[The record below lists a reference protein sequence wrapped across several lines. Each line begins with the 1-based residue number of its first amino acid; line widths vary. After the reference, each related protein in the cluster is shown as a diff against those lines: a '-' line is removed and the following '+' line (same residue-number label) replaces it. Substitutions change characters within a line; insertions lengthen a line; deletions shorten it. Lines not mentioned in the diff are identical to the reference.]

1 MSHRK
6 DKIERMIKE
15 EISWIFLHKLKD
27 PALGFITIT
36 NVKVSP
42 DLKIAK
48 IYFSVFDRNSRKAA
62 LSKINELKGIIR
74 SELAHKIQMRYV
86 PELDFYVDDTP
97 DFVEKIEGLFRQIH
111 ENDERINNE
120 RMNGSKGADEENRN
134 EKGND
139 EKEKEDEI

>member
-1 MSHRK
+1 
-6 DKIERMIKE
+6 MIKE

-111 ENDERINNE
+111 ENDERINIE